1 MSEIRVGVKD
11 LKSRMSEYLR
21 QVRQG
26 HTLIITAH
34 GRPVGRLLPI
44 EEGLEVCIK
53 AFMEAGMVSWNGQKL
68 RKIKPVA
75 LNRGEQQ
82 VSDILVEMRA

>member
-44 EEGLEVCIK
+44 EEGLEERLK

-68 RKIKPVA
+68 RKIQPAAV
-75 LNRGEQQ
+75 NRSGQQ
-82 VSDILVEMRA
+82 VSDLVVEMRA